1 MHWAL
6 GELLDDFFIPKV
18 ESDHEISIRVYP
30 RGAICSESTCVEQV
44 LLDELDI
51 ATISAGN
58 MGAFGSTF
66 DLLNLPYLFKD
77 QAAASEVLNDWLKDE
92 LAESARQEMGIRVL
106 AITPGGGFRNI
117 VNTQRPVELPQDLE
131 GLKMRTTKSPIEL
144 GLISAWGASVVPYDW
159 ALLYEGLQ
167 AGVVQGMYLQDVF
180 MGVAGLAS
188 VVNYITRTEATYSA
202 HILLMSEARFQRL
215 SPKQQNLLLDAGRNV
230 ERMAEQY
237 YDAWIKAGI
246 ASLED
251 KLHITA
257 LSPDQR
263 SKWESQALSAWVQFD
278 GLYSQ
283 ERVKRILEYQ
293 QRYQFIEDLRKVG
306 AL

>member
-18 ESDHEISIRVYP
+18 ESDHELSIRVYP
-30 RGAICSESTCVEQV
+30 RGAICSENTCVEQV

-58 MGAFGSTF
+58 IGAFGSTF

-77 QAAASEVLNDWLKDE
+77 QAAATEVLNDWLKDE

-117 VNTQRPVELPQDLE
+117 VNTQRPVELPKDLE

-215 SPKQQNLLLDAGRNV
+215 SLEQQDLLLEAGKSV
-230 ERMAEQY
+230 ERSANQY
-237 YDAWIKAGI
+237 YDAWIEAGI
-246 ASLED
+246 VSLEE
-251 KLHITA
+251 KLHITELTA
-257 LSPDQR
+257 DQ
-263 SKWESQALSAWVQFD
+263 SAVWESGALLAWREFD
-278 GLYSQ
+278 GLYSRD
-283 ERVKRILEYQ
+283 RVKRILQHQ
-293 QRYQFIEDLRKVG
+293 QRDQFIEDLIKVG